1 MDWNSQDDVE
11 GECAATQ
18 MVPASQELADDAA
31 PEESALEFNAAPS
44 QNAWGDAPTQLVPA
58 SQACDLAEDAAVPA
72 SQACDLAEDA
82 PPEDS
87 ALEFNAEPSQDA
99 WGAAP
104 ESLDAWS
111 APLTPPGS
119 SPARKAP
126 SPIAVQSPKV
136 LKAPSPV
143 SVQSPKVAK
152 ATEPSDDEL
161 RGWVARRVARCD
173 DLQTVTMKTIT
184 NDLKAAF
191 GGIKV
196 KGARKKLVKA
206 AIIEELAARQARE
219 DAESD
224 EEVELPINEARR
236 LGFDDLVEDEDEE
249 AAPAEDEATEQ
260 RPMNPYLYFS
270 KLKRSE
276 VRAAVDADAA
286 FADVDKGT
294 KNKETTK
301 RLGALWKELD
311 EDSKQRYKD
320 DAPLTTHKKRKSSS
334 KKRKVIEE
342 EIVDFDPEA
351 HAAEYALL
359 TSEEKP
365 SEELPAEVAET
376 KEQIKAEQ
384 KRAEIEEAIEAEE
397 ASAEAEASAKR
408 DALAARIQSNF
419 DEDRQR
425 EELAAR
431 ATLARLLKEASSDDD
446 DSDVELEIVGAPSPA
461 KKARRASLSPSK
473 TSTAQAL
480 KKARTQRAG
489 GRRALRD
496 KLRTKAARAGMVKY
510 AEQASVEAVDADD
523 YVARLEFQDAQRVVE
538 QRDAER
544 RDKEERELE
553 AKLRATGARY
563 AELDARE
570 EEVFAPDADDALALD
585 RAAAQDAIQACL
597 EAQCRAEESPED
609 AAWPADL
616 PAASATVLAE
626 DLPASA
632 TALAEDFV
640 AAPAEDLPAAPAV
653 SEDLAAPAADGVTD
667 AQAAEDLAPAAETG
681 PSAAAGAEE
690 DAPADAEEEEAAPRI
705 EDMEIDKEPVEK
717 KDRNAAY
724 KAILEADAQ
733 QAKKKSHAG
742 IEGEA
747 EESDE
752 DDGGQMGLGDFGFGV
767 AKPKA
772 KKDEDQEDLKIT
784 EDDLEAVVDELSDGE
799 GDEAGAEAQR
809 AKEARK
815 REREEMAQMLRKVR
829 DGFGGQDARG
839 GAFRIDDLV
848 GMDASARKEAKR
860 LGLEDSDDEEI
871 RKLRAGSD
879 DEEEDNEDQEVDEE
893 QGLAALI
900 SQQIKDRHL
909 GDRLR
914 RKEEPLIS
922 DSDSES
928 EDEEVKK
935 AGSDSEEDEAAIKVK
950 SRQWARRAKM
960 RRVLEEKSAREK
972 AERAERGENS
982 QGASALFDA
991 DEDSQLILSML
1002 SRTQSSRSATSVRS
1016 DPFSQSQPSSLERA
1030 SSLIRSASD
1039 SQTAWLPAAK
1049 KPRLGAGVSAAAED
1063 ALLGRCGT
1071 FFAALD
1077 RQDSAGAPS
1086 AKSHANKAAK
1096 TSVSISSLFGGDSNS
1111 QFGGSRFSGKA
1122 ASSGPVG
1129 PIFAAIK
1136 QR

>member
-1 MDWNSQDDVE
+1 MMDWEQDDVD

-18 MVPASQELADDAA
+18 MVPASQELAEDAA

-44 QNAWGDAPTQLVPA
+44 QDAWGDAPTQLVPA

-72 SQACDLAEDA
+72 SQACNLAEDA

-119 SPARKAP
+119 SPARK
-126 SPIAVQSPKV
+126 V
-136 LKAPSPV
+136 PSPV
-143 SVQSPKVAK
+143 SVQSPKLLK

-219 DAESD
+219 DAEGD
-224 EEVELPINEARR
+224 EEAELPMNEARR
-236 LGFDDLVEDEDEE
+236 LGFDDLVEDEEEE
-249 AAPAEDEATEQ
+249 APAGDKTTEQ

-270 KLKRSE
+270 KLRRSE

-311 EDSKQRYKD
+311 DEAKQRYKD
-320 DAPLTTHKKRKSSS
+320 DAPLTTHKKRKSAS
-334 KKRKVIEE
+334 KKRKVFEDEMI
-342 EIVDFDPEA
+342 DFDPEA

-376 KEQIKAEQ
+376 KEQLEAEQ
-384 KRAEIEEAIEAEE
+384 KRAEIEEAIEQEE

-408 DALAARIQSNF
+408 DALAAQIQSNF

-585 RAAAQDAIQACL
+585 RAAAQDTIQACL
-597 EAQCRAEESPED
+597 EAQRRAEESPEED
-609 AAWPADL
+609 LAAAPAASATVLAEDL

-632 TALAEDFV
+632 TALAEDVV

-667 AQAAEDLAPAAETG
+667 AQAAEDLAPAAE
-681 PSAAAGAEE
+681 PEPVAAA
-690 DAPADAEEEEAAPRI
+690 APADAEEEEAAPRI
-705 EDMEIDKEPVEK
+705 EDMEIDEAPVKK

-724 KAILEADAQ
+724 KAMLEADAR
-733 QAKKKSHAG
+733 QATKKGHAG

-860 LGLEDSDDEEI
+860 LGLEDSNDEEI

-879 DEEEDNEDQEVDEE
+879 DDEEDNEDPEVDEE

-914 RKEEPLIS
+914 RNEEPLIS
-922 DSDSES
+922 DSESES

-1016 DPFSQSQPSSLERA
+1016 DPFSQLQPSSLERA

-1063 ALLGRCGT
+1063 ALLGRCGS

-1077 RQDSAGAPS
+1077 RQDLSGAPS

-1111 QFGGSRFSGKA
+1111 QFGGSRSSGKA
-1122 ASSGPVG
+1122 APAGPVG